1 MSDLKI
7 VLPGNAPPG
16 ADEAGAQR
24 VYTIAAGSGIDRVLR
39 ERVRQVL
46 GEGYDAERDDAYVD
60 GELVGAALAYAFSS
74 LVGIAPEVDQEDSD
88 ELIESLW
95 PDGWSEM
102 KRKTSDRDLERAA
115 ALLLAELDRRDRL
128 HARLAAGAG
137 RVLS

>member
-1 MSDLKI
+1 MPSAHAAGLLRTLWVGPARRGRSDAARARGAAASPPSGQERAMSDLKI

-60 GELVGAALAYAFSS
+60 G
-74 LVGIAPEVDQEDSD
+74 
-88 ELIESLW
+88 
-95 PDGWSEM
+95 
-102 KRKTSDRDLERAA
+102 
-115 ALLLAELDRRDRL
+115 
-128 HARLAAGAG
+128 
-137 RVLS
+137 